1 MSEPADVV
9 IIGGGLIGSSIA
21 FHLLEAGFDGTV
33 RVVERD
39 PSYRFASSALALG
52 GVRHQFASRVSFE
65 MVRYSADLFES
76 VAEIGFRRLGY
87 LFLVDADS
95 ADLFR
100 RRFEAMR
107 GIGVSVEWIDTA
119 GVRRLV
125 PDLNTDDIVA
135 GVFGPKDGYLEPR
148 RALEALRGRAERAGA
163 EFVSDEVRRIE
174 VVGGRVRAVTCRSGV
189 SPTRQVVIACGAFS
203 APIAAT
209 AGIDLP
215 VTPVRQ
221 QLFRCTLPRRWEYD
235 FPMVVDPS
243 GLHWRGETP
252 TTIVAARTRHDEP
265 PGERFECDT
274 GRFDEEFLPILG
286 RRLPA
291 FRDLRLESGW
301 GGLYEMTPDHNAI
314 LGGCDEIEGLYWA
327 TGFSGH
333 GLMMAP
339 AAGLLMSEFIR
350 TGRFASIDASQL
362 CLERFARGEL
372 LHDEAM
378 I

>member
-1 MSEPADVV
+1 MSESADVV

-65 MVRYSADLFES
+65 MVRYSADLFEN

-87 LFLVDADS
+87 LFLVDAHS

-107 GIGVSVEWIDTA
+107 GIGVPVEWMDAA

-125 PDLNTDDIVA
+125 QDLNTDDIVA
-135 GVFGPKDGYLEPR
+135 GVFGPEDGYLEPR

-163 EFVSDEVRRIE
+163 RFVSDEVRRIE
-174 VVGGRVRAVTCRSGV
+174 VVGGRVSAVACRSGL

-221 QLFRCTLPRRWEYD
+221 QLFRCTLPRQWEYD

-243 GLHWRGETP
+243 GLHWRSETP

-274 GRFDEEFLPILG
+274 RRFDEEFLPILG

-291 FRDLRLESGW
+291 FKDVRLESGW
-301 GGLYEMTPDHNAI
+301 GGLYK
-314 LGGCDEIEGLYWA
+314 
-327 TGFSGH
+327 
-333 GLMMAP
+333 
-339 AAGLLMSEFIR
+339 
-350 TGRFASIDASQL
+350 
-362 CLERFARGEL
+362 
-372 LHDEAM
+372 
-378 I
+378 